1 MRIVAWNIFLA
12 SAISYSCNPADAFL
26 SSNSNACFMRRMSSL
41 NLQSKS
47 CHLWPSFHS
56 STRFSI
62 GLIVND
68 KHEAL
73 PVTHPVKVTVT
84 GTALSMSKR
93 PDDDDEEDDDDYIDD
108 ADLGDWRSFRRTL
121 VDSDYQDSSSSES
134 NDFSEG
140 GFIGEASPRS
150 NPSSANANEKSTSK
164 DKRPKSVSKK
174 NEELLRDQ
182 SETLAKEYM
191 EGIWA
196 HESSGVSKISLSTL
210 RVLFSLVLVF
220 PTLHPFCTIHDI
232 LTHLTTL
239 PCFVLHKN
247 HNST

>member
-1 MRIVAWNIFLA
+1 MRIIAWNIFLA
-12 SAISYSCNPADAFL
+12 SAISYSWNPADAFVL
-26 SSNSNACFMRRMSSL
+26 SNSNACFMRRMSSL

-47 CHLWPSFHS
+47 SHLWP
-56 STRFSI
+56 TRFPI
-62 GLIVND
+62 GLVCND

-73 PVTHPVKVTVT
+73 SVTHPVTGT
-84 GTALSMSKR
+84 LTGTGSGTALSMSKR

-140 GFIGEASPRS
+140 GFIGDASPRS
-150 NPSSANANEKSTSK
+150 SNTSSANANSNANKKAASK

-196 HESSGVSKISLSTL
+196 HESSGVSFLQCITS
-210 RVLFSLVLVF
+210 
-220 PTLHPFCTIHDI
+220 I
-232 LTHLTTL
+232 L
-239 PCFVLHKN
+239 
-247 HNST
+247 HNS